1 MERTKNILFWLGQ
14 KEEMEILNDE
24 LKHIEISLKCVEEMK
39 NAIECFVKE
48 KREEKEK
55 HISNVKNYEHQG
67 DEIRK
72 KITLELSK
80 GLLFPPDREDLIILN
95 EGLNDIAD
103 GAKGVARLLEFF
115 DEKITEEMGNL
126 LISDAIIALK
136 SGEKLKDAINSLI
149 NNEIQKLL
157 EECAHIETLEE
168 EGDDKRRELIRVLI
182 KQNLSAAKII
192 LLYEIIDTLENL
204 TDSIKRAGDLV
215 RILGIKSK

>member
-39 NAIECFVKE
+39 NAIESFVKE
-48 KREEKEK
+48 KKEEKEK

-182 KQNLSAAKII
+182 KQNLPAPKII

>member
-1 MERTKNILFWLGQ
+1 MEKTRNILFWLGQ
-14 KEEMEILNDE
+14 KEEKEILNDE
-24 LKHIEISLKCVEEMK
+24 MKHVEISLKCVEEMK
-39 NAIECFVKE
+39 NAIESFVKG
-48 KREEKEK
+48 KKEEKNM
-55 HISNVKNYEHQG
+55 HISNVKNYEHEG

-115 DEKITEEMGNL
+115 EENVSEEMGNSL
-126 LISDAIIALK
+126 LSFSIISFRAA
-136 SGEKLKDAINSLI
+136 EKLKDAIESLI
-149 NNEIQKLL
+149 KNDIQKLL

-168 EGDDKRRELIRVLI
+168 EGDDRRRELIRILI
-182 KQNLSAAKII
+182 KENLSAPKTL
-192 LLYEIIDTLENL
+192 LLYEMIDTLENL
-204 TDSIKRAGDLV
+204 TDSIKKAGDLV

>member
-14 KEEMEILNDE
+14 KEEKEILNDE
-24 LKHIEISLKCVEEMK
+24 LRHVEISLKCVEEMK
-39 NAIECFVKE
+39 NAIESFVKN
-48 KREEKEK
+48 RDEEKNK
-55 HISNVKNYEHQG
+55 HISNVKNFEHDG

-115 DEKITEEMGNL
+115 DEKISEEMGNL
-126 LISDAIIALK
+126 LLSNAIIALRA
-136 SGEKLKDAINSLI
+136 GEKLKDAIDSLI
-149 NNEIQKLL
+149 KNDIQKLL

-168 EGDDKRRELIRVLI
+168 EGDDKRRELIKVLM
-182 KQNLSAAKII
+182 KENLSPAKII

-204 TDSIKRAGDLV
+204 TDSIKKAGDIV

>member
-39 NAIECFVKE
+39 NAIESFVKE
-48 KREEKEK
+48 KKEEKEK

-149 NNEIQKLL
+149 NNDIQKLL

-182 KQNLSAAKII
+182 KQTLPAPKII

>member
-14 KEEMEILNDE
+14 KEEREILNDE
-24 LKHIEISLKCVEEMK
+24 LKHVEISLKCVEEMK
-39 NAIECFVKE
+39 NAIEFFVKG
-48 KREEKEK
+48 KKDEKEK
-55 HISNVKNYEHQG
+55 HITNVKNYEHQG

-115 DEKITEEMGNL
+115 DEKISEEMGHL
-126 LISDAIIALK
+126 LISDAIISLK
-136 SGEKLKDAINSLI
+136 GGEKLKDAINSLI
-149 NNEIQKLL
+149 NNDIQKLL

-168 EGDDKRRELIRVLI
+168 EGDDKRRELIKMLM
-182 KQNLSAAKII
+182 KENLSAPKII

-204 TDSIKRAGDLV
+204 TDAIKRAGDLV